1 MAWFFRN
8 VLLAS
13 RQSKNTAET
22 SINCP
27 NFGNIVTNC
36 GVIRRKVV
44 PLDANPLIQAAR
56 TRIQRCRSRN
66 SKPATLTKNMAID
79 SIR

>member
-22 SINCP
+22 SKNCL
-27 NFGNIVTNC
+27 NFKNMETRC
-36 GVIRRKVV
+36 SLIRLKVV
-44 PLDANPLIQAAR
+44 LLDAKPLIQRAR
-56 TRIQRCRSRN
+56 SRIQRRCSRN
-66 SKPATLTKNMAID
+66 SKPATVTKNMAID
-79 SIR
+79 SIC